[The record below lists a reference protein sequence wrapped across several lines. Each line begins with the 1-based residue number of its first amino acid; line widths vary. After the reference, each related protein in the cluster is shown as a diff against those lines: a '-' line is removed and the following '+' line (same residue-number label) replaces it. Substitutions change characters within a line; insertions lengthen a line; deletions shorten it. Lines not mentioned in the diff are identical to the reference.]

1 MQLRTTPHLIP
12 RDHLLHANWKRW
24 AKMQTAH
31 GKARHL

>member
-12 RDHLLHANWKRW
+12 RDHLLHANWMRW

-31 GKARHL
+31 SKARHL